1 MTMELQNKC
10 AVVTGGGRGIGK
22 SVALRLAA
30 EGARVAVL
38 DMDPANAAQ
47 TAAEINAMYPES
59 AISVA
64 VNVTDKA
71 AVFQA
76 AQNCVDAFGG
86 LDIWVNCAGY
96 SRIIPFLDHTEEIW
110 DRTMDIN
117 VKGTFFCCQAAVT
130 HMAAKGGAIVNFS
143 SQSGKKGTNSY
154 AAYCASKFAIRG
166 LTQSV
171 AAEFAPMNIRCNCIC
186 PGVVLTPMWDAQLAG
201 YAKKRNIAPE
211 EVMPRF
217 VKNTPLGRL
226 CELDDITNL
235 VVFLSSDR
243 SSYMTGQSLN
253 LTGGGCMD

>member
-1 MTMELQNKC
+1 MELQNKC

-22 SVALRLAA
+22 AVALRLAA
-30 EGARVAVL
+30 EGARVVVL
-38 DMDPANAAQ
+38 DMDPVGAAQ
-47 TAAEINAMYPES
+47 TAAEINANHPNS
-59 AISVA
+59 AISVP
-64 VNVTDKA
+64 VNVTNKDE
-71 AVFQA
+71 VFQA
-76 AQNCVDAFGG
+76 AQNCVDTFGS

-130 HMAAKGGAIVNFS
+130 YMGAHGGAIVNFS

-171 AAEFAPMNIRCNCIC
+171 AAEFAPSNIRCNCIC
-186 PGVVLTPMWDAQLAG
+186 PGVVLTPMWDAQIDD
-201 YAKKRNIAPE
+201 YAKKRHISRE

-217 VKNTPLGRL
+217 IKNTPLGRL
-226 CELDDITNL
+226 CELEDVTNL
-235 VVFLSSDR
+235 VVFLASDR
-243 SSYMTGQSLN
+243 SSYMTGQSLK

>member
-1 MTMELQNKC
+1 MELQNKC

-186 PGVVLTPMWDAQLAG
+186 PGVVLTPMWDAQLAD

-211 EVMPRF
+211 EDMPRF